1 MSKQSI
7 AIINANVVNEG
18 CINQQDVL
26 IDSGRIKQID
36 NQINI
41 DSKTEVI
48 DAEGQYLLPGLIDDQ
63 VHFREPGLTHKG
75 GILSESAAAVAGG
88 ITSFM
93 DMPNVN
99 PPTVTRD
106 LLSQKYL
113 LAKDKAHANYAFYL
127 GATNNNIEEIKNLK
141 KGDACGVKVFM
152 GASTGNMLVDN
163 DNALERIFS
172 DSPVLIATHCEDT
185 PLIKKNL
192 EFMREQYQDL
202 PIPVSEH
209 PNIRSVEA
217 CYKSSSKAVA
227 LAKKFGS
234 KLHVLHLT
242 TAKELSLFERKDHR
256 EKNITAEVCVHH
268 LYFNDS
274 DYDEFQQLI
283 VCNPA
288 IKASS
293 DQTALMESLNN
304 RGLDVIATDHAPHTL
319 EEKKK
324 SYPDCPSGLPLV
336 QHSLLLLLEFFHQG
350 ELTLETIV
358 AKTSHNVAEIYSIKD
373 RGFIRE
379 DYWADLVLVDL
390 DSKTKVNQENILY
403 ECSWSPFVNKT
414 FNSMINKTFV
424 NGQIVYDE
432 GSILKE
438 PSGIRLDF
446 E

>member
-26 IDSGRIKQID
+26 IDSGRIKRID

-350 ELTLETIV
+350 QLTLETIV

-403 ECSWSPFVNKT
+403 ECSWSPFLNKT

-424 NGQIVYDE
+424 NGQLVYDE
-432 GSILKE
+432 GRILKE

>member
-192 EFMREQYQDL
+192 EFMREQYKDL

-242 TAKELSLFERKDHR
+242 TAKELSLFEHTDHR

-350 ELTLETIV
+350 QLTLETIV

>member
-75 GILSESAAAVAGG
+75 GIFSESAAAVAGG

-350 ELTLETIV
+350 QLTLETIV

-403 ECSWSPFVNKT
+403 ECSWSPFLNKT

-424 NGQIVYDE
+424 NGQLVYDE
-432 GSILKE
+432 GRILKE

>member
-26 IDSGRIKQID
+26 IDSGRIKRID

-75 GILSESAAAVAGG
+75 GIFSESAAAVAGG

-350 ELTLETIV
+350 QLTLETIV

>member
-192 EFMREQYQDL
+192 EFMREQYKDL

-350 ELTLETIV
+350 QLTLETIV

-403 ECSWSPFVNKT
+403 ECSWSPFLNKT

-424 NGQIVYDE
+424 NGQLVYDE
-432 GSILKE
+432 GRILKE

>member
-350 ELTLETIV
+350 QLTLETIV

-424 NGQIVYDE
+424 NGQLVYDE
-432 GSILKE
+432 GRILKE

>member
-26 IDSGRIKQID
+26 IDSGRIKRID

-350 ELTLETIV
+350 QLTLETIV

>member
-26 IDSGRIKQID
+26 IDSGRIKRID

-242 TAKELSLFERKDHR
+242 TAKELSLFEHTDHR

-350 ELTLETIV
+350 QLTLETIV

-403 ECSWSPFVNKT
+403 ECSWSPFLNKT

-424 NGQIVYDE
+424 NGQLVYDE
-432 GSILKE
+432 GRILKE

>member
-242 TAKELSLFERKDHR
+242 TAKELSLFEHTDHR

-350 ELTLETIV
+350 QLTLETIV

>member
-1 MSKQSI
+1 
-7 AIINANVVNEG
+7 
-18 CINQQDVL
+18 
-26 IDSGRIKQID
+26 
-36 NQINI
+36 
-41 DSKTEVI
+41 
-48 DAEGQYLLPGLIDDQ
+48 
-63 VHFREPGLTHKG
+63 
-75 GILSESAAAVAGG
+75 
-88 ITSFM
+88 
-93 DMPNVN
+93 
-99 PPTVTRD
+99 
-106 LLSQKYL
+106 
-113 LAKDKAHANYAFYL
+113 L

-141 KGDACGVKVFM
+141 KGEACGVKVFM

-163 DNALERIFS
+163 DDALESIFS

-185 PLIKKNL
+185 PLINKNL
-192 EFMREQYQDL
+192 ELMREQYKGL

-242 TAKELSLFERKDHR
+242 SAKELSLFENKDHR

-288 IKASS
+288 IKTQN
-293 DQTALMESLNN
+293 DQIALMEALNN
-304 RGLDVIATDHAPHTL
+304 RGLDIIATDHAPHTW
-319 EEKKK
+319 EEKEK

-336 QHSLLLLLEFFHQG
+336 QHSLLILLEFFHQG
-350 ELTLETIV
+350 QLTLETIA
-358 AKTSHNVAEIYSIKD
+358 AKTSHNVAEIYGIKD

-379 DYWADLVLVDL
+379 DYWADLVLVNL
-390 DSKTKVNQENILY
+390 DSKTNVSQENILY
-403 ECSWSPFVNKT
+403 ECSWSPFEDKT
-414 FNSMINKTFV
+414 FNSMINKTFI
-424 NGQIVYDE
+424 NGQLVYDA
-432 GSILKE
+432 GNILTK
-438 PSGIRLDF
+438 PAGIRIDF

>member
-63 VHFREPGLTHKG
+63 VHFREPGLNHKG

-192 EFMREQYQDL
+192 EFMREQYKDL

-242 TAKELSLFERKDHR
+242 TAKELSLFEHTDHR

-350 ELTLETIV
+350 QLTLETIV

-424 NGQIVYDE
+424 NGQLVYDE
-432 GSILKE
+432 GRILKE

>member
-192 EFMREQYQDL
+192 EFMREQYKDL

-350 ELTLETIV
+350 QLTLETIV
-358 AKTSHNVAEIYSIKD
+358 AKTSHNVAEIYNIKD

-403 ECSWSPFVNKT
+403 ECSWSPFLNKT

-424 NGQIVYDE
+424 NGQLVYDE
-432 GSILKE
+432 GRILKE

>member
-7 AIINANVVNEG
+7 AIVNANVVNEG
-18 CINQQDVL
+18 FINQQDVL
-26 IDSGRIKQID
+26 IDSGRIKQIG
-36 NQINI
+36 NHIKI
-41 DSKTEVI
+41 DFNTEVI

-88 ITSFM
+88 VTSFM

-106 LLSQKYL
+106 LLSKKYQ
-113 LAKDKAHANYAFYL
+113 LAADKAYANYAFYL

-141 KGDACGVKVFM
+141 KGEACGVKVFM

-163 DNALERIFS
+163 DDALESIFS

-185 PLIKKNL
+185 PLINKNL
-192 EFMREQYQDL
+192 EFIREQYKGL

-242 TAKELSLFERKDHR
+242 SAKELSLFENKDHR

-288 IKASS
+288 IKTQN
-293 DQTALMESLNN
+293 DQIALMEALNN
-304 RGLDVIATDHAPHTL
+304 RGLDIIATDHAPHTW
-319 EEKKK
+319 EEKEK

-336 QHSLLLLLEFFHQG
+336 QHSLLILLEFFHQG
-350 ELTLETIV
+350 QLTLETIA
-358 AKTSHNVAEIYSIKD
+358 AKTSHNVAEIYGIKD
-373 RGFIRE
+373 RGFIKE
-379 DYWADLVLVDL
+379 DYWADLVLVNL
-390 DSKTKVNQENILY
+390 DSKTNVSQENILY
-403 ECSWSPFVNKT
+403 ECSWSPFEDKT

-424 NGQIVYDE
+424 NGQLVFDA
-432 GSILKE
+432 GNILTK
-438 PSGIRLDF
+438 PTGVRIDF

>member
-26 IDSGRIKQID
+26 IDSGRIKRID

-41 DSKTEVI
+41 DLKTEVI

-350 ELTLETIV
+350 QLTLETIV

>member
-26 IDSGRIKQID
+26 IDSGRIKRID

-75 GILSESAAAVAGG
+75 GIFSESAAAVAGG

-242 TAKELSLFERKDHR
+242 TAKELSLFEHTDHR

-403 ECSWSPFVNKT
+403 ECSWSPFLNKT

-424 NGQIVYDE
+424 NGQLVYDE
-432 GSILKE
+432 GRILKE